1 MSLTL
6 RSSLKAVA
14 AVAVAAGFTLAAGQ
28 ASANCNSFVQPLVD
42 WSKKKDG
49 DGSHDYPVYVTIAK
63 HLAAD
68 GKLAGMSGQKG
79 DPVFIGFGQASTQ
92 EAKQPGQLAGL
103 ALTMRTPNTDWQISP
118 KVTADFTINT
128 SGIVTYVEK
137 INGKPIGGMAPAQF
151 IASCQNGIVTGVV
164 GNTAWTISMYDGPAL
179 TVVK

>member
-1 MSLTL
+1 MSHSM

-14 AVAVAAGFTLAAGQ
+14 AVAVAAGFALAAGQ
-28 ASANCNSFVQPLVD
+28 ASASCNSFVQPLVD
-42 WSKKKDG
+42 WSKKKDS

-63 HLAAD
+63 HFAAD

-79 DPVFIGFGQASTQ
+79 DPVFIGFGEASTQ
-92 EAKQPGQLAGL
+92 AAKQPGQLAGL
-103 ALTMRTPNTDWQISP
+103 ALTMRVPNTDWQISP

-151 IASCQNGIVTGVV
+151 TGNCQNGLITGMV
-164 GNTAWTISMYDGPAL
+164 GSTAWTISMYDGASLPVL
-179 TVVK
+179 K